1 MQIILIISRKCSI
14 FSSKITTSFKVL
26 MPNYK
31 SYFFVVKT
39 IFKKSKKNKLQ
50 YSHKISHIFT
60 KVLLRKLYTDYI
72 CFGVRSNQFYLRTPT
87 HPKQHCCVYPRVIP
101 HPPSPPPPTVRRK
114 GGGRGAGASLPY

>member
-60 KVLLRKLYTDYI
+60 KVLLRKLYTDSI
-72 CFGVRSNQFYLRTPT
+72 CFWVRSNQFYLRTPT
-87 HPKQHCCVYPRVIP
+87 HPKQHCSVYPRVN
-101 HPPSPPPPTVRRK
+101 PSPPPTVRRK
-114 GGGRGAGASLPY
+114 GGGAGASLPYLGL